1 MIGVHFEGP
10 LSRIAAIMWSIL
22 SSKNPYTHGCNVSLS
37 IQLFSDRPDGTGK
50 EQLWVTPLSV

>member
-10 LSRIAAIMWSIL
+10 LSRIAAIMWIIL

-50 EQLWVTPLSV
+50 E